1 MADNFH
7 LLEGEQ
13 ILAELGNLV
22 LTNKR
27 VVGYSP
33 SGELRML
40 SVRNVDAAGLITA
53 SADWL
58 VGAAVVCLI
67 ASVLVFA
74 VGMSNTTAGGGADVS
89 AGGAFVLLLL
99 AIAAIVGWA
108 MSKSTRVAV
117 TAGTQQVATLL
128 QGHEQPAAVAFCR
141 TVLQT
146 TATA

>member
-67 ASVLVFA
+67 ASILVFA
-74 VGMSNTTAGGGADVS
+74 VGMTNTTGSGADVS
-89 AGGAFVLLLL
+89 VGGAFFLLLL
-99 AIAAIVGWA
+99 AVAAIVGWA